1 MGEIPSPGL
10 ATCIHADYTFIGI
23 PHFSKA
29 QQGIG
34 KNMRLDNRKGIR
46 FIHSFKT
53 VSSTSYVSDDIRWA
67 RITMGSG
74 ELECLPHKSLKSS
87 EGDQQ

>member
-1 MGEIPSPGL
+1 MLTIP
-10 ATCIHADYTFIGI
+10 FIGI
-23 PHFSKA
+23 PPFSKA

-34 KNMRLDNRKGIR
+34 KNMHLDNRKGIR

-53 VSSTSYVSDDIRWA
+53 VSSTSCVSDDIQWA

-74 ELECLPHKSLKSS
+74 KLECLPHKSVYSS